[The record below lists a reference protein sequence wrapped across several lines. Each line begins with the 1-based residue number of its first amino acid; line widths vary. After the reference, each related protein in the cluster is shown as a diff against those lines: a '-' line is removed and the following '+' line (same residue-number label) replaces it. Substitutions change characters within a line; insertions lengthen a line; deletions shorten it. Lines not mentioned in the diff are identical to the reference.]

1 MIAAKVF
8 RVKKA
13 DKDKI
18 IRIPNDPSRRED
30 EWDIIRMFT
39 IHYSVFI
46 WGRARNPCNENH
58 SSLMGRKVNGGT
70 EAGVDNVFPSELIEI
85 TH

>member
-39 IHYSVFI
+39 DKTSIQF
-46 WGRARNPCNENH
+46 
-58 SSLMGRKVNGGT
+58 LF
-70 EAGVDNVFPSELIEI
+70 GVGLETLVTRTIV
-85 TH
+85 H